1 MRWFPQ
7 APASLRY
14 TIGAVSVLALIAI
27 ADIVRGDPLTGGVIL
42 GILVVFVGPIL
53 LLLVL
58 ATRAGQ
64 QAASPPTS
72 PEEPGLNGHARQ
84 GYTAVNEVNDKHE
97 GERK

>member
-27 ADIVRGDPLTGGVIL
+27 VDIVRGDPLTGGVIL

-53 LLLVL
+53 LLIVL
-58 ATRAGQ
+58 AARAAQ
-64 QAASPPTS
+64 QASPPPTS
-72 PEEPGLNGHARQ
+72 PEEPGLNGHAHRD
-84 GYTAVNEVNDKHE
+84 YTPVNDRHE